1 MRLVF
6 VDFSHFLP
14 LFCCFLLGFLGCFR
28 FFAGLFSF
36 EGAFCYSASCCH
48 SDVFCHSG
56 VGQNP
61 VKCTL

>member
-1 MRLVF
+1 MMLVF
-6 VDFSHFLP
+6 VDFSHFLA
-14 LFCCFLLGFLGCFR
+14 LFCCFLFSFLGCFR
-28 FFAGLFSF
+28 FF
-36 EGAFCYSASCCH
+36 EGAFCYSASCCY

>member
-6 VDFSHFLP
+6 VDFSHFLA
-14 LFCCFLLGFLGCFR
+14 LFCCFLFSFLGCFR

-48 SDVFCHSG
+48 SG
-56 VGQNP
+56 A
-61 VKCTL
+61 